1 MANTYVDY
9 TATAAQV
16 DSSDPAYGFL
26 FAFPY
31 LEDSHVVVEVDG
43 VVLSSSNYTI
53 QTTPDKRVKP
63 TSGVTTGQVVR
74 VRRDSNADGSN
85 PFVDFTNGSVLTE
98 DELDKSY
105 LHNLYLNEEI
115 GELNEASL
123 QKAVG
128 GTQWDA
134 KNLRIL
140 NVADPTGLQDAA
152 TKTYTD
158 GQISAN
164 IHGLG
169 TAPVKQTFTGDAS
182 ETEFTF
188 STDITLGD
196 DTAYEV
202 AIDGVLQE
210 PTTAYAINATTN
222 KITFTSP
229 PPNTSK
235 VVIIPRGHTQPIG
248 AGSTVAG
255 NVAVTGNV
263 SATGNVTATGN
274 VVASG
279 NVTSVDVTASG
290 DVAVGD
296 DLTVTDDASVGG
308 NLAVTGNTTSVDVTA
323 SGDISVGDDL
333 TVTDDASV
341 GGDLAVTGKLTT
353 TGNVGVG
360 TGTPASPLHVE
371 GNAQANKSTI
381 AASQAVVLKA
391 SSSSRAANFGL
402 YGVASEN
409 GVGFINWHSADGTA
423 HRLWQDN
430 TGKLRTSTSDSD
442 IGTTGG
448 TLIGAVQKYASGY
461 ATSHGS
467 VTVANGS
474 THTITHNLNST
485 NVTVKIYVSTA
496 SDGSIPQEVTGMSTG
511 GGSSWGAVVTNLAA
525 NTCTV
530 QLGAHGYLDVD
541 ASGNASV
548 VSFASKYINVVV
560 IG

>member
-9 TATAAQV
+9 TATAAQT
-16 DSSDPAYGFL
+16 D
-26 FAFPY
+26 FAFSFPY
-31 LEDSHVVVEVDG
+31 LEDSHVVVEIDS
-43 VVLSSSNYTI
+43 VVKTITTHYTI
-53 QTTPDKRVKP
+53 VTSPSKKIVL
-63 TSGVTTGQVVR
+63 TSGATAGQIVR

-115 GELNEASL
+115 GELNQASL
-123 QKAVG
+123 QKQAG
-128 GTQWDA
+128 GTEWDA

-164 IHGLG
+164 VHGLG
-169 TAPVKQTFTGDAS
+169 AAPVKQTFTGDGS

-188 STDITLGD
+188 SSDITLGD

-263 SATGNVTATGN
+263 TAT
-274 VVASG
+274 G

-290 DVAVGD
+290 DVSVGD

-341 GGDLAVTGKLTT
+341 GGNLAVTGNTTSVDVTASGDVSVGDDLTVTDDASVGGDLAVTGKLTT
-353 TGNVGVG
+353 TGNIGIG
-360 TGTPASPLHVE
+360 TASPTVPLDVT
-371 GNAQANKSTI
+371 GNAAVSGTLTVGGLAGVTLLGKYSTGWVN
-381 AASQAVVLKA
+381 SV
-391 SSSSRAANFGL
+391 
-402 YGVASEN
+402 
-409 GVGFINWHSADGTA
+409 
-423 HRLWQDN
+423 
-430 TGKLRTSTSDSD
+430 
-442 IGTTGG
+442 GG
-448 TLIGAVQKYASGY
+448 T
-461 ATSHGS
+461 
-467 VTVANGS
+467 TVANGA
-474 THTITHNLNST
+474 TLVVTHNLGT
-485 NVTVKIYVSTA
+485 TDVAVEGYVSA
-496 SDGSIPQEVTGMSTG
+496 NSDGSSPFSLGEQAESNSGEFRGAQVTAMTTNTVTFQLGGTGYIEFNSTG
-511 GGSSWGAVVTNLAA
+511 QA
-525 NTCTV
+525 
-530 QLGAHGYLDVD
+530 
-541 ASGNASV
+541 
-548 VSFASKYINVVV
+548 SFAQAFTSKYVKIVV

>member
-63 TSGVTTGQVVR
+63 TSGVTAGQVVR
-74 VRRDSNADGSN
+74 VKRDSNADGSN

-115 GELNEASL
+115 GELNQASL

-164 IHGLG
+164 VHGLG
-169 TAPVKQTFTGDAS
+169 AAPVKQTFTGDAS

-188 STDITLGD
+188 SSDITLGD

-210 PTTAYAINATTN
+210 PTVAYAINAETN

-263 SATGNVTATGN
+263 
-274 VVASG
+274 
-279 NVTSVDVTASG
+279 TSVDVTASG
-290 DVAVGD
+290 DVSVGD

-308 NLAVTGNTTSVDVTA
+308 NLEVTGELSIGPNPTGGSVVPFTLGRLIVAANATGTKGSIAVQNAGNNGTNASPVTIPLIEAFDNAGLGPAGLYTVNTYTNNKGNGLEFKTTNTSDATATRMTIHKDGNVGIGTTTPTVPLDVTGNAAV
-323 SGDISVGDDL
+323 SGTL
-333 TVTDDASV
+333 TV
-341 GGDLAVTGKLTT
+341 GGLAGVTLLG
-353 TGNVGVG
+353 
-360 TGTPASPLHVE
+360 
-371 GNAQANKSTI
+371 
-381 AASQAVVLKA
+381 
-391 SSSSRAANFGL
+391 
-402 YGVASEN
+402 
-409 GVGFINWHSADGTA
+409 
-423 HRLWQDN
+423 
-430 TGKLRTSTSDSD
+430 
-442 IGTTGG
+442 
-448 TLIGAVQKYASGY
+448 KYASGWG
-461 ATSHGS
+461 TSHGS

-474 THTITHNLNST
+474 THTLTHSLGT
-485 NVTVKIYVSTA
+485 TDVQVKIYVSTA
-496 SDGSIPQEVTGMSTG
+496 SGGTNPQEVTGISTG
-511 GGSSWGAVVTNLAA
+511 GGSTWGAVVTDLAA

-530 QLGAHGYLDVD
+530 QLGQHGYLDVNSSGS
-541 ASGNASV
+541 ASE